1 VKTIQIWIISV
12 CLATLFVLG
21 VPLSVNGAAPVVLD
35 EASETY
41 ANTPKNIKLNNM
53 SRVEVFSI
61 VGKPSNG
68 TISAINST
76 NGVVTYTP
84 NAGFIGDDI
93 FKYNATTG
101 SQTSQPAS
109 VTLSVIPE
117 PIILKD
123 SPELRAGLAFGLS
136 LVIVF
141 LIFLA
146 IFLIVRTIRM
156 RKNEKRKLKFWDI
169 IRDDNWYP
177 SLAIFQFLLWTGI
190 VLFAY
195 TGTSITRLFSGFGV
209 LMDIP
214 ANLILV
220 MGISGAV
227 TVVNGV
233 VSDFKYAGTTPP
245 KVEPTKQVPS
255 DEIRKKLPGFKT
267 MLMENGKITLPRFQ
281 MFAWTWIGIIT
292 YLGILFWQVDVKL
305 GSLEGLFLPELPFVF
320 VSLMGISQVTYIT
333 AKSVKP
339 AFFSINEVRPR
350 RIRLQKENNL
360 ITILGSNFGNKGTV
374 WIEYYRPLSVQ
385 EKEQLGCEEDCD
397 DEYLYNNTRLEEQ
410 FMATPKEPREDS
422 RIVVSLDSIK
432 DKLKAQTYVVRVEK
446 EGLLTYAT
454 SDAKLEIIN
463 DPTKEIINN
472 PPKAADVSV
481 EAESNKPKSI
491 QLTATDPDA
500 GDHLTYSKVSDPSHG
515 TLSNVDPN
523 TGIVTYT
530 PKDYAGD
537 DSFTFKAS
545 DGKVDSNTAKV
556 NISIKKVAKK

>member
-35 EASETY
+35 EANETY

-93 FKYNATTG
+93 FKYDATTG
-101 SQTSQPAS
+101 NQTSQPAS
-109 VTLSVIPE
+109 ITLSVIPE
-117 PIILKD
+117 PIILKN

-305 GSLEGLFLPELPFVF
+305 GSLEGLFLPELPIVF

-556 NISIKKVAKK
+556 NISIKKVVKK